1 MRRAPALIWS
11 LAGLLAIYLAAPFGA
26 GLAHLGAADWRGA
39 DVAGLARAT
48 AVSVASA
55 TLATLLVGLLGV
67 PLAYLLARGRAR
79 SLAAVGLIVQ
89 LPLALPPLASGV
101 LLLFLFGYA
110 SPLGRLTH
118 GALTDSF
125 AGIVAAEAF
134 VAAPFLII
142 AARSAFAEVDP
153 ALEEVAATLGHGP
166 GAVFRRI
173 SLALS
178 WRAILAGLLLTWLR
192 AFGEFGATVMV
203 AYHPY
208 SLPVFTYVAFG
219 SEGLP
224 AMLPVL
230 APTLGAAVAVFLL
243 SRLGL
248 AARRAPR
255 ANPHAPPPLLSGAAQ
270 LGPTPPRPLL
280 LQGRRR
286 LDGFELQVDWRTEA
300 RRLAILGASGSGK
313 SMSLRLIAGLEPAGG
328 SRVRFGARDLDRLAP
343 EARGVAYVPQSY
355 GLPPHLGV
363 ARQVRFAADCDPEA
377 AVRWTARLGLSGLE
391 HRRPAELSL
400 GQQQRVALARA
411 LSRRSAGLLL
421 LDEPFSALDT
431 TLRARLRDDLLTLQS
446 ETDITTVLVTH
457 DPADAL
463 RLADEVLLLQD
474 GHVLQSGLV
483 AEVFA
488 RPASEAAARLL
499 GAEMIGAG
507 RIAGDGAID
516 VGGGVRL
523 QLAGPP
529 LAPGAAVGWAVRPHQ
544 VRLSAT
550 GPYPAT
556 VLRRSAVL
564 DGQRRV
570 VVRLGEAVL
579 ALLADP
585 DCPPEGAC
593 RAHIDPLALQVW
605 PASAASR
612 PQDDD
617 RGEVDGDGVSL
628 LHARSDP
635 SAFKPGTLGST

>member
-1 MRRAPALIWS
+1 MRRAPALIWG
-11 LAGLLAIYLAAPFGA
+11 LAGLLATYLAAPFGA
-26 GLAHLGAADWRGA
+26 GLAHLGSADWAGA

-48 AVSVASA
+48 FVSVSSAS
-55 TLATLLVGLLGV
+55 LATALVGLCGV

-79 SLAAVGLIVQ
+79 SLAVVGVVVQ

-110 SPLGRLTH
+110 TPLGRLTH

-125 AGIVAAEAF
+125 AGIVACQAF

-153 ALEEVAATLGHGP
+153 ALEDVAATLGHGP

-230 APTLGAAVAVFLL
+230 APTLGAVVAVFLL
-243 SRLGL
+243 SRLSL
-248 AARRAPR
+248 ARRLNPRTRHQPPAPL
-255 ANPHAPPPLLSGAAQ
+255 APGEPDPALAPPRLLV
-270 LGPTPPRPLL
+270 

-286 LDGFELQVDWRTEA
+286 LQGFELQVDWRTEA

-313 SMSLRLIAGLEPAGG
+313 SMTLRLIAGLEPVGE
-328 SRVRFGARDLDRLAP
+328 SRIRLGERDLGRMP
-343 EARGVAYVPQSY
+343 PQARGIAYVPQSY
-355 GLPPHLGV
+355 GLAPHLSV
-363 ARQVRFAADCDPEA
+363 ARQVRFAADCDPA
-377 AVRWTARLGLSGLE
+377 AATRWTARLGLTGLE
-391 HRRPAELSL
+391 HRRPGELSL

-431 TLRARLRDDLLTLQS
+431 TLRVRLREELLALQS
-446 ETDITTVLVTH
+446 EAAVTTILVTH

-474 GHVLQSGLV
+474 GHVLQSGPV

-499 GAEMIGAG
+499 GAEVIGSGQVAE
-507 RIAGDGAID
+507 DGAID
-516 VGGGVRL
+516 VGRGVRL
-523 QLAGPP
+523 QLAGRAF
-529 LAPGAAVGWAVRPHQ
+529 APGAVVGWAVRPHQ
-544 VRLSAT
+544 VRLGSGGA
-550 GPYPAT
+550 YPGT
-556 VLRRSAVL
+556 VLRRGGVQ

-570 VVRLGEAVL
+570 LLQLGDAVL
-579 ALLADP
+579 AILADP
-585 DCPPEGAC
+585 DCPAEGPC
-593 RAHIDPLALQVW
+593 RAHIDPHALQVW
-605 PASAASR
+605 PDQ
-612 PQDDD
+612 QD
-617 RGEVDGDGVSL
+617 
-628 LHARSDP
+628 ARR
-635 SAFKPGTLGST
+635 AG

>member
-1 MRRAPALIWS
+1 MRRAPALIWG

-26 GLAHLGAADWRGA
+26 GFAHLGSADWAGA

-55 TLATLLVGLLGV
+55 SLATVLVALGGV

-79 SLAAVGLIVQ
+79 SLAVVGLVVQ

-125 AGIVAAEAF
+125 AGIVAAQAF
-134 VAAPFLII
+134 VAAPFMII
-142 AARSAFAEVDP
+142 AARSAFSEVDP
-153 ALEEVAATLGHGP
+153 VLEDVAATLGHGP

-243 SRLGL
+243 SRISL
-248 AARRAPR
+248 AGRPAPR
-255 ANPHAPPPLLSGAAQ
+255 ASHQGPAPLSPGRSHPAPA
-270 LGPTPPRPLL
+270 PSRPLV
-280 LQGRRR
+280 LQGHRR
-286 LDGFELQVDWRTEA
+286 LDGFELQVDWRTDA

-313 SMSLRLIAGLEPAGG
+313 SMTLRLIAGLEPAADG
-328 SRVRFGARDLDRLAP
+328 RLLFGERDLGRLP
-343 EARGVAYVPQSY
+343 PQARGVAYVPQSY
-355 GLPPHLGV
+355 GLPPHLSV
-363 ARQVRFAADCDPEA
+363 ARQVRFAVDCDPA
-377 AVRWTARLGLSGLE
+377 AAEHWTVRLGLSGLK

-411 LSRRSAGLLL
+411 LARRSAGLLL

-431 TLRARLRDDLLTLQS
+431 TLRARLREDLLALQA
-446 ETDITTVLVTH
+446 EAGVTTILVTH

-474 GHVLQSGLV
+474 GHVLQSGPV

-499 GAEMIGAG
+499 GAEVMGAG
-507 RIAGDGAID
+507 RVAEDGAIEI
-516 VGGGVRL
+516 GQGVRL
-523 QLAGPP
+523 QVAGPA
-529 LAPGAAVGWAVRPHQ
+529 LTPGETVGWAVRPYQ
-544 VRLSAT
+544 VRLGAA

-556 VLRRSAVL
+556 VLRCSDVQ

-570 VVRLGEAVL
+570 LVQLGDAVL
-579 ALLADP
+579 AILADP
-585 DCPPEGAC
+585 SCPPEGPC
-593 RAHIDPLALQVW
+593 RAHIDPAALQVF
-605 PASAASR
+605 PLTLR
-612 PQDDD
+612 E
-617 RGEVDGDGVSL
+617 GERA
-628 LHARSDP
+628 HA
-635 SAFKPGTLGST
+635 